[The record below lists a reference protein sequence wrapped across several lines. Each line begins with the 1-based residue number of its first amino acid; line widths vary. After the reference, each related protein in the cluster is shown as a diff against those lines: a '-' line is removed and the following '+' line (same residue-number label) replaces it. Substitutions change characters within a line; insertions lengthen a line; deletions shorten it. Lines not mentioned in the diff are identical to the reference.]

1 MTDNQ
6 SNNAEWAKDDW
17 AEWIEMLNG
26 SAKRA
31 PKNKAPG
38 DAKEMQAAIIKA
50 LKRAY
55 HGGSRDWETY
65 DEETCQVDDSM
76 PAFGDLMLEMSG
88 SWHHSY
94 SEAMVSLGNAVAAG
108 IQKVI
113 DSNDPDAAEK
123 IRRLSQV
130 AIGAGYIFALLD
142 DKEAGKRRSP
152 VMSDGRTKAS
162 SELADKIR
170 RLADENPNM
179 TQTAM
184 GEALGVNRKTIGK
197 YLNQES
203 GFSGHGNEQ

>member
-6 SNNAEWAKDDW
+6 PTDD
-17 AEWIEMLNG
+17 EWIKMIQE
-26 SAKRA
+26 SVKRL

-50 LKRAY
+50 LKCAY
-55 HGGSRDWETY
+55 RGGSRDWETY
-65 DEETCQVDDSM
+65 IEETGQVDDLM
-76 PAFGDLMLEMSG
+76 PAFGDLVLEMSA
-88 SWHHSY
+88 SWYHSY
-94 SEAMVSLGNAVAAG
+94 AEAMVSLGDAVATG

-142 DKEAGKRRSP
+142 DKEASKRRSP

-162 SELADKIR
+162 AELAEKIR
-170 RLADENPNM
+170 KFDAENPNM
-179 TQTAM
+179 SQTEMAK
-184 GEALGVNRKTIGK
+184 ALGVSRKTIGK
-197 YLNQES
+197 YLNQ
-203 GFSGHGNEQ
+203 